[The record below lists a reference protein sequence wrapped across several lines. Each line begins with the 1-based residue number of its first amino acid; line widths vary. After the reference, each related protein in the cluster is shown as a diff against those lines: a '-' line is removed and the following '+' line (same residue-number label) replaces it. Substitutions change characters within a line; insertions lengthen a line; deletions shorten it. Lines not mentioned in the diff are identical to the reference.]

1 MTRHGGLVS
10 IECLQNVAALSASA
24 ELLLV
29 HSVLSAAQC
38 SEAGVHSV
46 SAECTPKS
54 TALVPSAQC
63 SKHCVCRGA
72 RRSRGAVDSV
82 KNSRSLGS

>member
-46 SAECTPKS
+46 LSAHQSP
-54 TALVPSAQC
+54 P
-63 SKHCVCRGA
+63 H
-72 RRSRGAVDSV
+72 
-82 KNSRSLGS
+82 

>member
-29 HSVLSAAQC
+29 HSMLSAAQC

-63 SKHCVCRGA
+63 SKHCVCRGY
-72 RRSRGAVDSV
+72 
-82 KNSRSLGS
+82 